1 MPKKIL
7 EAPNGPKPIGAY
19 SIATEANGFVF
30 MSGQVGIDPTTNA
43 PVTGDVSVQARQV
56 MSNISAVLGDV
67 GLSIEDVVKTTI
79 FLADIAD
86 FPVVNEIYGEAFASG
101 KPARS
106 TVQAGALPGG
116 YQVEI
121 EIIAAR

>member
-1 MPKKIL
+1 MPKEIL
-7 EAPNGPKPIGAY
+7 TSPNGPQPIGAY

-30 MSGQVGIDPTTNA
+30 LSGQVAIDPATNA
-43 PVTGDVSVQARQV
+43 PVVGDVAAQAKQI
-56 MSNISAVLGDV
+56 MANISAILADA
-67 GLSIEDVVKTTI
+67 GLWLEDVVKTTI
-79 FLADIAD
+79 FLADIGD
-86 FPVVNEIYGEAFASG
+86 FPVVNQIYGEYFESG

-121 EIIAAR
+121 EVIAAR

>member
-1 MPKKIL
+1 MPKQIL
-7 EAPNGPKPIGAY
+7 NAPNGPQPIGAY

-30 MSGQVGIDPTTNA
+30 MSGQVAIDPATNA
-43 PVTGDVSVQARQV
+43 PVMGEVAVQARQV
-56 MSNISAVLGDV
+56 MANIEAVLADV
-67 GLSIEDVVKTTI
+67 GLGIEDVVKTTI

-86 FPVVNEIYGEAFASG
+86 FPVVNRIYGEYFESG

-121 EIIAAR
+121 EVIAAR